1 MTGPA
6 MTSGAITAADPTQG
20 LGPAQGRL
28 GPAQGVDPT
37 QGLDPTQSLIVAIG
51 KPSDS
56 MLTGIIVAVVVLILL
71 FLLLRHMIR
80 KRGGWRRFRR
90 RVGRELTLTR
100 QAFGEPLRAYRRHRR
115 GVRALARQL
124 SDPRGGLLVRRL
136 FDAAAAALADTPGAV
151 PHAVRLEPGRASV
164 QIAARRLPEPPAP
177 WEAAAESGPQRWE
190 LPLDDEDALP
200 PGRTRAGAHVRPL
213 PVAVGMADDACVH
226 LDLAAGPR
234 VITVEGDT
242 AARTRLLQALAAQLD
257 RPGSGASVVVADG
270 VHPQHRGERLDTLLR
285 ELETAVAEPA
295 EGHDPDEFGES
306 GSAAT
311 TVIVCAAPAPEQARR
326 LTVLAASGALV
337 CLADGRLA
345 GHTWAL
351 RVDGRGRV
359 TAPEL
364 ELDADS
370 GPLGRAVVAAVRADR
385 RRLRRESTPR
395 RGTSMRESR
404 PEEAE
409 ETRELQET
417 RELPETRLSD
427 ETEALRE
434 QPTEVTAPVRTT
446 TGPDLLAEPAT
457 AGTRTTAASSGSSGT
472 GED

>member
-1 MTGPA
+1 MTGA
-6 MTSGAITAADPTQG
+6 AATSS
-20 LGPAQGRL
+20 GPAR
-28 GPAQGVDPT
+28 D
-37 QGLDPTQSLIVAIG
+37 SIVAIG
-51 KPSDS
+51 KPTDS
-56 MLTGIIVAVVVLILL
+56 VLTVIIVAVVVLILL

-136 FDAAAAALADTPGAV
+136 LDSAAAALADAPGAV
-151 PHAVRLEPGRASV
+151 PHAVRLEPGWASV
-164 QIAARRLPEPPAP
+164 QIAARRLPEPPTP
-177 WEAAAESGPQRWE
+177 WEPAAEPGPQRWE

-200 PGRTRAGAHVRPL
+200 PGRTRAGAHLRPL

-234 VITVEGDT
+234 LITVEGDT
-242 AARTRLLQALAAQLD
+242 AARNRLLQAMAAQLD

-270 VHPQHRGERLDTLLR
+270 VHPQHRGERLDALLR
-285 ELETAVAEPA
+285 KLETAAAVDPG
-295 EGHDPDEFGES
+295 EGQEPDEIGES
-306 GSAAT
+306 GRAAT
-311 TVIVCAAPAPEQARR
+311 TVVVCAAPTPEQARR
-326 LTVLAASGALV
+326 LSALAASGAVV
-337 CLADGRLA
+337 CLADGRVA
-345 GHTWAL
+345 GHTCAL

-359 TAPEL
+359 VAPEL

-370 GPLGRAVVAAVRADR
+370 SPLGRAVVAAVRADR

-395 RGTSMRESR
+395 RGTPLPRGRER
-404 PEEAE
+404 QPLEAE

-417 RELPETRLSD
+417 RLLE
-427 ETEALRE
+427 ETEVLQE
-434 QPTEVTAPVRTT
+434 KSTEATAPIRTT
-446 TGPDLLAEPAT
+446 TTGSGLLAEPDA
-457 AGTRTTAASSGSSGT
+457 ARERTTAASSGPR
-472 GED
+472 ED